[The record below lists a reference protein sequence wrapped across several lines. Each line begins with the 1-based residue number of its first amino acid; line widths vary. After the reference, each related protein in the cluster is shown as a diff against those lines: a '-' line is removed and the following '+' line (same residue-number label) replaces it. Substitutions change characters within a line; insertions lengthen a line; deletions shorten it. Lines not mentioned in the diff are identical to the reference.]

1 MMTSQ
6 SSITSSLGMVKD
18 KQKLRI
24 AALVGIGVLF
34 HFLGRIVKPSRG
46 EEGDEDI
53 GNGGRG
59 GMGDGRRNGG
69 DSEGCMVLRDYVV
82 IMVFI
87 SSVVMV
93 VMVTEDS
100 KGGRGMVIVI
110 IRGGMIVMG
119 VWC

>member
-46 EEGDEDI
+46 EEGETRI
-53 GNGGRG
+53 S
-59 GMGDGRRNGG
+59 GMGE
-69 DSEGCMVLRDYVV
+69 EG
-82 IMVFI
+82 
-87 SSVVMV
+87 
-93 VMVTEDS
+93 E
-100 KGGRGMVIVI
+100 
-110 IRGGMIVMG
+110 
-119 VWC
+119 